1 MAMTISQ
8 APHLPHESEPMVN
21 DELHFLLLKAY
32 NVSSKRIQAMTS
44 ELGLTPGQPKVLEYL
59 LEHDG
64 AQSSDICRGFA
75 IDKSTMASILPRM
88 EKAGLVR
95 REASPTDRRASLIWI
110 TDKGR
115 ELALI
120 VKQAIFA
127 VDTDLTQDVSAE
139 DLAACE
145 RVLARMAANA
155 DRRATE

>member
-1 MAMTISQ
+1 MASAQ
-8 APHLPHESEPMVN
+8 APDPKGRPVVN
-21 DELHFLLLKAY
+21 DELHFLLLKAF
-32 NVSSKRIQAMTS
+32 NVSSRQIQAQTA

-64 AQSSDICRGFA
+64 SCARSICREFA
-75 IDKSTMASILPRM
+75 IDKSTMASLLPRM

-95 REASPTDRRASLIWI
+95 REPSETDRRTSLIWL

-120 VKQAIFA
+120 TKQVILAT
-127 VDTDLTQDVSAE
+127 DTDLTRGIAAE
-139 DLAACE
+139 DIRTCE

-155 DRRATE
+155 GATSEK

>member
-1 MAMTISQ
+1 
-8 APHLPHESEPMVN
+8 
-21 DELHFLLLKAY
+21 
-32 NVSSKRIQAMTS
+32 
-44 ELGLTPGQPKVLEYL
+44 
-59 LEHDG
+59 
-64 AQSSDICRGFA
+64 
-75 IDKSTMASILPRM
+75 MASILPRM

-127 VDTDLTQDVSAE
+127 VDTDLTRGVSAE

-145 RVLARMAANA
+145 RVLAAIAANA
-155 DRRATE
+155 ETQATK